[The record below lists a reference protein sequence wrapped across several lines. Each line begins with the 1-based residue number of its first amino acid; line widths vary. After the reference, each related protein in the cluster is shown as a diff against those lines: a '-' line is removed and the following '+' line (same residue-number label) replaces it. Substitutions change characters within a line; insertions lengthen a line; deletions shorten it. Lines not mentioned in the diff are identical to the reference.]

1 MKRESSMKITES
13 DAIGSDLKDILS
25 IEIQNQVALWSLNNF
40 QESLTARDYFKVIK
54 LNNETVAFIIAKVMS
69 FECEIVNLGVKIS
82 MRKKKLASQLLNNL
96 IDFSKANCIKQIF
109 LEVRVSNIAA
119 ISLYDKFNFSE
130 IGSRP
135 NYYITEHGKEDALI
149 MGVNL

>member
-1 MKRESSMKITES
+1 MKITES

-54 LNNETVAFIIAKVMS
+54 LNNEAVAFIIAKVMS

-82 MRKKKLASQLLNNL
+82 MRKKK
-96 IDFSKANCIKQIF
+96 
-109 LEVRVSNIAA
+109 
-119 ISLYDKFNFSE
+119 IS
-130 IGSRP
+130 
-135 NYYITEHGKEDALI
+135 ITI
-149 MGVNL
+149 T

>member
-1 MKRESSMKITES
+1 M
-13 DAIGSDLKDILS
+13 
-25 IEIQNQVALWSLNNF
+25 
-40 QESLTARDYFKVIK
+40 TARDYFKVIK

-96 IDFSKANCIKQIF
+96 IDFSKANSIKQIF